1 MRDHPHLKRRETKMC
16 QSGQTDFLFRK
27 VLLKSIFLRDKLAEK
42 EGIQLELTKQILAYI
57 ESHRQEAYDLL
68 LELAQI
74 PAPSNHEEERAVFCK
89 DWLESQGAEGVY
101 IDEALNVVYPVG
113 CTERNDLVV
122 FMAHSDVVFPDTQK
136 LPLKIEDGRIY
147 CPGIGDDTAHV
158 VALLLAAKFLAQ
170 HKLRPENYGI
180 LIVINSGEE
189 GLGNLKGCRE
199 IMRVFGDRVREFV
212 TLDANAPKGVNRAV
226 GSRRFRV
233 EVETEGGHSFNDFG
247 RTNAIAV
254 LSALIEKLYRIQV
267 PPIGK
272 TTYNVGLI
280 SGGTSVNTIAQHA
293 EMLYEFRSDERD
305 ALAIM
310 QQSFDEIIE
319 NNRKS
324 GIHVNV
330 TVVGDRP
337 CGAPVDET
345 HMKRLVQRAQE
356 AALRRYGHEIS
367 FGSGSTDCNIPLS
380 LGIPAICVGCCRFRG
395 AHTREEYVEIDS
407 LHPGLNFLFDLL
419 LQYF

>member
-1 MRDHPHLKRRETKMC
+1 M
-16 QSGQTDFLFRK
+16 
-27 VLLKSIFLRDKLAEK
+27 
-42 EGIQLELTKQILAYI
+42 ELTKQILTYI
-57 ESHRQEAYDLL
+57 ETHRQEAYDLL

-74 PAPSNHEEERAVFCK
+74 PAPSNHEEERAIFCK
-89 DWLESQGAEGVY
+89 DWLEKQGAEGVY
-101 IDEALNVVYPVG
+101 IDEAQNVVYPVG

-136 LPLKIEDGRIY
+136 LPLRIKDGRVY

-158 VALLLAAKFLAQ
+158 AALLIAAKFLAQ
-170 HKLRPENYGI
+170 HQLKPENYGL

-226 GSRRFRV
+226 GSKRFLV
-233 EVETEGGHSFNDFG
+233 EVDAEGGHSFNDFG
-247 RTNAIAV
+247 RVNAIAV
-254 LSALIEKLYRIQV
+254 LSTLIEKLYRIQV
-267 PPIGK
+267 PTIGK

-293 EMLYEFRSDERD
+293 EMLYEFRSDERE
-305 ALAIM
+305 ALVMM

-345 HMKRLVQRAQE
+345 HMKRLVQRAQD
-356 AALRRYGHEIS
+356 AALRRYGYEIS
-367 FGSGSTDCNIPLS
+367 FESGSTDCNIPLS
-380 LGIPAICVGCCRFRG
+380 LGIPAICVGCCHFHG